1 VVEHG
6 LGRQHG
12 CGQPV
17 RRRDAGQ
24 PPAAALHPPCCQV
37 FLSVEKNI
45 GSHREMRNFG
55 NFGPNLNKFHFF
67 DRTLVKLSLIKKT
80 TYNKLQTYDT
90 IDVGDAWNAPARR
103 SSAPSYG
110 QFGGK

>member
-1 VVEHG
+1 
-6 LGRQHG
+6 
-12 CGQPV
+12 
-17 RRRDAGQ
+17 
-24 PPAAALHPPCCQV
+24 
-37 FLSVEKNI
+37 
-45 GSHREMRNFG
+45 
-55 NFGPNLNKFHFF
+55 
-67 DRTLVKLSLIKKT
+67 VKLSLIKKT